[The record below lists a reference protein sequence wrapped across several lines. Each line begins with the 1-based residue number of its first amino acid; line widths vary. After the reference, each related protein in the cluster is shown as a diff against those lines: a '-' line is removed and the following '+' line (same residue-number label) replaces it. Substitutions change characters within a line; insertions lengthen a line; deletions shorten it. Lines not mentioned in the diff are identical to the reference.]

1 MRWVRLPDEVAP
13 LVNGAQLDASEV
25 GQAVIVHPYGG
36 FMPGLPADLLAT
48 IALSASSV
56 LLGLG
61 LPLAAGLAILG
72 LVRGFVEFS
81 WREFVLGLLLTV
93 GLVAAG
99 VFLRT
104 WGAGLVPP
112 ESLGTANSTA
122 SIVFTAVT
130 PLGVVLGVL
139 LVVVGLV
146 RRYVG
151 RSRSSR

>member
-1 MRWVRLPDEVAP
+1 MPVL
-13 LVNGAQLDASEV
+13 
-25 GQAVIVHPYGG
+25 
-36 FMPGLPADLLAT
+36 PGLPADLLAT

-56 LLGLG
+56 LLGFG

-72 LVRGFVEFS
+72 LVRGFIENR
-81 WREFVLGLLLTV
+81 WREFVLGLVLVV

-104 WGAGLVPP
+104 WGAGLVPV
-112 ESLGTANSTA
+112 ESLGAANTTAA
-122 SIVFTAVT
+122 FVFTAVT
-130 PLGVVLGVL
+130 PPGVVLGVL

-151 RSRSSR
+151 RGRSSGSGAAR